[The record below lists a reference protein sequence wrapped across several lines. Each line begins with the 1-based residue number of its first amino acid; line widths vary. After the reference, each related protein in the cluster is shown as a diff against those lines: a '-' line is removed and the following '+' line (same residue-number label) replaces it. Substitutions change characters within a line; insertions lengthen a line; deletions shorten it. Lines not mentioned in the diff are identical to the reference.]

1 MCTALRMVGGHH
13 LFGRTLDLEKSYGEG
28 ALVTPRNFKI
38 GFRHAETA
46 EKHPAMI
53 GMACVYEGY
62 PLYYD
67 AMNENGLAIAALNFP
82 KSAVYGDVRK
92 DKVNLASYELIPWVL
107 SRASSVRDAVR
118 LLENVN
124 VTGDSVSAELAAT
137 PLHWMISDK
146 RESVVVESVAEG
158 LRVYENRFGVLTNE
172 PPFPYHEA
180 HVADYMHLTADASAN
195 KIAPDVELTPYS
207 RGMGAIGLP
216 GDFSSASRFVRAF
229 FAKTNVVAGGGEM
242 GEITA
247 FFRVMGTVST
257 PSGCVMSESGEPV
270 RTVYTSCADTD
281 SLTYYFTTYENRRV
295 RAVRMQGE
303 DGGTLRFFDIGGS
316 EDILYI

>member
-1 MCTALRMVGGHH
+1 MVGAHH

-38 GFRHAETA
+38 GFRHAQAA

-53 GMACVYEGY
+53 GMACVCDGY

-67 AMNENGLAIAALNFP
+67 AMNERGLAMAALNFP
-82 KSAVYGDVRK
+82 ESAVYGGVREG
-92 DKVNLASYELIPWVL
+92 KVNLASYELITWVL
-107 SRASSVRDAVR
+107 SSASSVREVVR

-146 RESVVVESVAEG
+146 RGSITVEAVAEG
-158 LRVYENRFGVLTNE
+158 LRVHENRFGVLTNE

-180 HVADYMHLTADASAN
+180 HVADYMHLTSSAPTN
-195 KIAPDVELTPYS
+195 VLAPDVRLEPYS

-216 GDFSSASRFVRAF
+216 GDYSSASRFVRAF
-229 FAKTNVVAGGGEM
+229 FAKSNVVG
-242 GEITA
+242 
-247 FFRVMGTVST
+247 
-257 PSGCVMSESGEPV
+257 SGRDQRIFSRNGHSIDSKWMREE
-270 RTVYTSCADTD
+270 RKWRMCAYC
-281 SLTYYFTTYENRRV
+281 LHLLRRYGHLDV
-295 RAVRMQGE
+295 
-303 DGGTLRFFDIGGS
+303 LF
-316 EDILYI
+316 